1 MTNQSKLHGF
11 VRHGF
16 VQHGLAQNSLAQHGR
31 TPPSA
36 RRQQGVALAVVLILL
51 VVMTLL
57 GLVAVRGTLMQEHM
71 SASQY
76 DRSLSFQAAEGAL
89 REAESVAQG
98 RPNPA
103 SGCSNGIC
111 ATPVSPFTPR
121 WLNDATWA
129 ATSTEAT
136 TVLPQEGMTA
146 KPRYLVEW
154 MGKFDSP
161 SCTTSG
167 DVSETSC
174 TEKEN
179 RYRITV
185 RSQAAGRSDV
195 TLQTNYAVP

>member
-1 MTNQSKLHGF
+1 MNHQSRL
-11 VRHGF
+11 
-16 VQHGLAQNSLAQHGR
+16 QGR
-31 TPPSA
+31 CPRGVTPTA
-36 RRQQGVALAVVLILL
+36 KGRQQGVALAVVLILL

-98 RPNPA
+98 RPTPA
-103 SGCSNGIC
+103 SGCSNGVC
-111 ATPVSPFTPR
+111 ATPVAPFATR
-121 WLNDATWA
+121 WLDDTFWA
-129 ATSTEAT
+129 ANSKEVT
-136 TVLPQEGMTA
+136 TVLPEEGLTA

-154 MGKFDSP
+154 MGKFNSP
-161 SCTTSG
+161 GCTTSG

-174 TEKEN
+174 TELEN